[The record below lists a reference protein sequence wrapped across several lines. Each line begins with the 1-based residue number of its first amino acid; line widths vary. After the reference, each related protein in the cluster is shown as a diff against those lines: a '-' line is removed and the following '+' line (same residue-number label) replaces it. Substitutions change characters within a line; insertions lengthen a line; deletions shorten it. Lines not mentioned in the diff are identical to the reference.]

1 MSEEIFDVVNERD
14 EVVGQAPRQEVHAR
28 GLWHRAVH
36 VLVFNARGEI
46 FLQKRSLKK
55 DIAAGKWD
63 SSASGHLDTG
73 EAYDAC
79 AVREVRE
86 EIGLELYHPSLP
98 PIGGEISPQQG
109 SRPESLNQPVLSNV
123 KTPGAFPPL
132 RVGGV
137 GGADGE
143 SPSPLWGEGGRRP
156 DEVPRPNCSN
166 ARGVRC
172 ASPHLGFM
180 AGGCKGECHSAA
192 RGIRLKRS
200 PNKAVPTRTIVAPSS
215 MAISKSPL
223 MPMLNSGS
231 ARPSACSAW
240 VLSSRSF

>member
-55 DIAAGKWD
+55 DIAAWKWD

-143 SPSPLWGEGGRRP
+143 R
-156 DEVPRPNCSN
+156 
-166 ARGVRC
+166 AGVRC
-172 ASPHLGFM
+172 ASLHLGVHG
-180 AGGCKGECHSAA
+180 AGGHRPGEGERGLRRLFKLDACRETGWEFCWIYRCVSEGPFTLHPDEIETGAWFSPDAVTRWVNEKPQDFASCFVLIWHQLLAA
-192 RGIRLKRS
+192 DGHR
-200 PNKAVPTRTIVAPSS
+200 
-215 MAISKSPL
+215 
-223 MPMLNSGS
+223 
-231 ARPSACSAW
+231 
-240 VLSSRSF
+240 